1 MSNTPSKISFNL
13 GIVKAGSYLTH
24 ICYDYP
30 IYKCVADPSHFQ
42 SFTPSSVQLC
52 ATSDLTGAKSNAP
65 ELKKISANGRS
76 LKVNRLDDFFTYD
89 VLGET
94 PLEMGAVFSFEVES
108 KLDHDVVLWA
118 TVSGHFQDTH
128 TSGRQTSERQQ
139 NKSSEDSGLLSTV
152 RRTVAKLCQ
161 GVVESVDASLRAWRE
176 VEDGA
181 RQIATS
187 RSSVEASAAFGPVV
201 VDGRTMDH
209 PNEDLVSVVIVR
221 FARPFVPRVLWI
233 APRNVTSF
241 TIVDLRVRRRI
252 PGECSLTRE
261 VDVRGL
267 GQEGRLEELFGR
279 SVMLSLA
286 PMPGL
291 YFADGGG
298 AIYCDPVGTD
308 EELCIFVR
316 NSDAAP
322 AELSGLVVGD
332 VLLAL

>member
-1 MSNTPSKISFNL
+1 VSTTKSKISFYL

-30 IYKCVADPSHFQ
+30 IHKCVADPSHFQ
-42 SFTPSSVQLC
+42 SFTPSSVQLS
-52 ATSDLTGAKSNAP
+52 ATSDLTRAKSDAP

-76 LKVNRLDDFFTYD
+76 LKVNRLGDSSVYD

-139 NKSSEDSGLLSTV
+139 GESSEAPGLLSTV

-187 RSSVEASAAFGPVV
+187 RPAVEASAAFGPVV
-201 VDGRTMDH
+201 VDGFSAER
-209 PNEDLVSVVIVR
+209 PSEKLVDVVVVR
-221 FARPFVPRVLWI
+221 FARPFVPRVLWFS
-233 APRNVTSF
+233 PQHVTAF
-241 TIVDLRVRRRI
+241 TIVDLRVRRRVDG
-252 PGECSLTRE
+252 PSHLKKLDLDSLKEDKRLT
-261 VDVRGL
+261 DLL
-267 GQEGRLEELFGR
+267 GK
-279 SVMLSLA
+279 SMMLSSS

-291 YFADGGG
+291 CFADGGG
-298 AIYCDPVGTD
+298 AIYCDPVGVD

-316 NSDAAP
+316 NNDATP
-322 AELSGLVVGD
+322 AELGGLVIGD
-332 VLLAL
+332 VI